1 MVRLTPQFDGSTL
14 IPMSVKRGL
23 LLAIAALLVAGV
35 LAVASDEEP
44 PVDVAG
50 LPPAMGEP
58 ACDAGQGEGSGDILW
73 AEGTSFPTPRE
84 ALEAALVGIRGLGM
98 ASDFSGRYV
107 RVGNGPNATLGRE
120 FTAEYPDGNLWVLA
134 LATWQSDGGW
144 LVSGHY
150 QCFTP

>member
-1 MVRLTPQFDGSTL
+1 
-14 IPMSVKRGL
+14 MSVTRGL
-23 LLAIAALLVAGV
+23 LLAIGSGLLVAGV
-35 LAVASDEEP
+35 LAAAGDEGP

-58 ACDAGQGEGSGDILW
+58 ACEAGQGVGRGDILW

-84 ALEAALVGIRGLGM
+84 ALEAALVGMRGLGM

-120 FTAEYPDGNLWVLA
+120 FTLEYPDGNLWVLA

-144 LVSGHY
+144 LVSGHS